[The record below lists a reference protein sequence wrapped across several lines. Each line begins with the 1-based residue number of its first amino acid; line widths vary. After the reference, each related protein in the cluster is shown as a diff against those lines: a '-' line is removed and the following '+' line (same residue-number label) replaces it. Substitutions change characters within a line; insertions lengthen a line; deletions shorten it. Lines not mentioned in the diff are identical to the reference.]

1 MDDNKLK
8 GILDAEIENS
18 IGFVETETTDDRS
31 KAINYYN
38 REPYGNEV
46 EGRSSIVT
54 GEVAEVVDGAL
65 PQLLRIF
72 TQSDELVR
80 FEPKFPEDEEAA
92 KQATDYCNLVFF
104 QDNDGVI
111 LMHNWF
117 KDALLQKN
125 GIVKYWWEESEDP
138 IKEKYKNL
146 NGDEL
151 TMLFADNEME
161 LVSQDMNEVTPATID
176 PITGMPV
183 PATYSYDVVI
193 KKKKEAGRVKVES
206 VPPEEF
212 LISKRDK
219 NIRDARFVAHRVMMT
234 RSDLIAAGYP
244 KDVVD
249 DLPAYS
255 DLTFTPERLARY
267 DRGEMPDETQS
278 LDFSMQ
284 EIEVFECYIRTDMD
298 GDGMAELLKVTYA
311 GMTTVLDTEEVD
323 HIPFASVC
331 PIPMPHKFFGQ
342 SLADRAMDI
351 QLIKSTI
358 TRQILDNLYLTN
370 MPRMTAIDGQVNM
383 DDLLTVAPNGVVR
396 MKTQGAV
403 QALTVP
409 PTAAQSF
416 PMLDYMDNVLQ
427 KRSGV
432 TQTSQGLDANILQ
445 NTTATAIAAMQQAGS
460 GRLEMI
466 ARIFADTGV
475 KDLFNGI
482 FHLLCKY
489 QDKARVVRLRGKYV
503 SIDPREWKNNYDLTI
518 NVGLGTGSKDQQIA
532 MTAMVL
538 QKQEQILATQG
549 FANPLVSVGQ
559 YRNTLG
565 KFIEAAG
572 FKDSTE
578 FFKEI
583 PPELD
588 AQISQPQPP
597 QMPME
602 MQAAQMYAQ
611 VEQMKAEYKSQTD
624 MAKMQIE
631 EVKLQSAREKAMA
644 DLALEQAKMEMDRE
658 KAIAQLQLQQ
668 AKVITESVSAK
679 GEMDLKERQQLISEL
694 EKAQKM
700 LEEKKDNSEVANA
713 IMTLGQMIGQLQ
725 QNQDTLAKA
734 ISAPKT
740 VIRDNNGKIIGMKV
754 GE

>member
-1 MDDNKLK
+1 MDENKLK
-8 GILDAEIENS
+8 GILDSEIENA
-18 IGFVETETTDDRS
+18 IGYVDTETTEARR
-31 KAINYYN
+31 KALTYYN

-80 FEPKFPEDEEAA
+80 FEPKGQGDEEAA

-104 QDNDGVI
+104 NDNEGVI

-125 GIVKYWWEESEDP
+125 GIVKYWWEDSEDP
-138 IKEKYKNL
+138 IKEKYKDL
-146 NGDEL
+146 NEEEL
-151 TMLFADNEME
+151 TMLLSDGQME
-161 LVSQDMNEVTPATID
+161 IVSQEVNEVAPASLD
-176 PITGMPV
+176 PMGMAMPPV
-183 PATYSYDVVI
+183 YSYSVVV
-193 KKKKEAGRVKVES
+193 KKKKEAGRVKIEC

-219 NIRDARFVAHRVMMT
+219 DIKSSRFCAHRVMLS
-234 RSDLIAAGYP
+234 RSDLIAAGYS

-249 DLPAYS
+249 NLPSYS
-255 DLTFTPERLARY
+255 DLTYTPERIARY

-284 EIEVFECYIRTDMD
+284 EIEVYECYIRTDVD

-311 GMTTVLDTEEVD
+311 GMSEILDKEEVD
-323 HIPFASVC
+323 HIPFASIC

-396 MKTQGAV
+396 MKSQGAV

-416 PMLDYMDNVLQ
+416 PMLDYMDQVLQ

-432 TQTSQGLDANILQ
+432 TQTSQGLDPNILQ

-475 KDLFNGI
+475 KDLFSGI

-489 QDKARVVRLRGKYV
+489 QDKERVIRLRGKYV
-503 SIDPREWKNNYDLTI
+503 SVDPRNWKTNYDLSI
-518 NVGLGTGSKDQQIA
+518 NVGLGTGNKDQQMA
-532 MTAMVL
+532 MAAMVL
-538 QKQEQILATQG
+538 QKQEQILGTQG
-549 FANPLVSVGQ
+549 YANPLVTVGQ

-565 KFIEAAG
+565 RFIEAAG
-572 FKDSTE
+572 YKDSNE

-583 PPELD
+583 SPELD
-588 AQISQPQPP
+588 AQISQPPPP
-597 QMPME
+597 Q
-602 MQAAQMYAQ
+602 QAPVDPAVQAYMAQTQAQ
-611 VEQMKAEYKSQTD
+611 IQGDQAKIQAQIQGDQVKAQAD
-624 MAKMQIE
+624 IQ
-631 EVKLQSAREKAMA
+631 LAREKAA
-644 DLALEQAKMEMDRE
+644 AEIQLARD
-658 KAIAQLQLQQ
+658 KAAAQLELK
-668 AKVITESVSAK
+668 AAEFEAENRFKTAELMAK
-679 GEMDLKERQQLISEL
+679 GMG
-694 EKAQKM
+694 A
-700 LEEKKDNSEVANA
+700 
-713 IMTLGQMIGQLQ
+713 
-725 QNQDTLAKA
+725 
-734 ISAPKT
+734 
-740 VIRDNNGKIIGMKV
+740 
-754 GE
+754 

>member
-8 GILDAEIENS
+8 GILDSEIENS

-31 KAINYYN
+31 KAIKYYN

-80 FEPKFPEDEEAA
+80 FDPKFPGDEEAA
-92 KQATDYCNLVFF
+92 KQATEYCNLVFF

-111 LMHNWF
+111 LMHDWF

-125 GIVKYWWEESEDP
+125 GIVKYWWEDSEDP
-138 IKEKYKNL
+138 IKETYKDL
-146 NGDEL
+146 NAEEL

-161 LVSQDMNEVTPATID
+161 LVSQDMNEIAPESID
-176 PITGMPV
+176 PVTGMV
-183 PATYSYDVVI
+183 IPATYSYDVVI
-193 KKKKEAGRVKVES
+193 KKKKEAGRVKVQN

-219 NIRDARFVAHRVMMT
+219 NIRTARFVAHRVMMT

-255 DLTFTPERLARY
+255 DLTYSPERIARY
-267 DRGEMPDETQS
+267 DRGEMPDEAQS

-284 EIEVFECYIRTDMD
+284 EIEVFECYIRTDLD
-298 GDGMAELLKVTYA
+298 DDGMAELVKVTYA
-311 GMTTVLDTEEVD
+311 GMTTVLDKEEVD

-370 MPRMTAIDGQVNM
+370 LPRMTAIDGQVNM
-383 DDLLTVAPNGVVR
+383 DDLLTVAPNGIVR
-396 MKTQGAV
+396 MKTPGAV

-432 TQTSQGLDANILQ
+432 TQTSQGLDPNILQ

-460 GRLEMI
+460 GRIEMI

-475 KDLFNGI
+475 KDLFSGI

-489 QDKARVVRLRGKYV
+489 QDKARVVRMRGKYV
-503 SIDPREWKNNYDLTI
+503 SIDPREWKNNYDVSI
-518 NVGLGTGSKDQQIA
+518 SVGLGTGSKDQQMA
-532 MTAMVL
+532 MAAMVL
-538 QKQEQILATQG
+538 QKQEQILQTQG
-549 FANPLVSVGQ
+549 MANPLVTVGQ

-572 FKDSTE
+572 YKDSNE

-588 AQISQPQPP
+588 AQLSQPQP
-597 QMPME
+597 QQ
-602 MQAAQMYAQ
+602 QAPIDPAVQAYMAQTQAQ
-611 VEQMKAEYKSQTD
+611 IQGDQA
-624 MAKMQIE
+624 
-631 EVKLQSAREKAMA
+631 KLQAQIQADQIKAQADIQLAREKASA
-644 DLALEQAKMEMDRE
+644 EIQLARE
-658 KAIAQLQLQQ
+658 KAAAQMELKAAEFQ
-668 AKVITESVSAK
+668 ADTRLKEVELMAK
-679 GEMDLKERQQLISEL
+679 GM
-694 EKAQKM
+694 
-700 LEEKKDNSEVANA
+700 
-713 IMTLGQMIGQLQ
+713 
-725 QNQDTLAKA
+725 
-734 ISAPKT
+734 
-740 VIRDNNGKIIGMKV
+740 
-754 GE
+754 

>member
-8 GILDAEIENS
+8 GILDSEIENS
-18 IGFVETETTDDRS
+18 IGFVQTETTDDRS
-31 KAINYYN
+31 KAIKFYN

-80 FEPKFPEDEEAA
+80 FDPKFPGDEEAA
-92 KQATDYCNLVFF
+92 KQATEYCNLVFF

-111 LMHNWF
+111 MMHDWF

-125 GIVKYWWEESEDP
+125 GIVKYWWEDSEDP
-138 IKEKYKNL
+138 IKEKYKDL
-146 NGDEL
+146 NAEEL

-161 LVSQDMNEVTPATID
+161 LVSQNINEVAPASVDPAGMMLPATF
-176 PITGMPV
+176 
-183 PATYSYDVVI
+183 SYDVVI
-193 KKKKEAGRVKVES
+193 KKKKEAGRVKIQN

-219 NIRDARFVAHRVMMT
+219 NIRTARFVAHRVMMT
-234 RSDLIAAGYP
+234 RSDLVAAGYS
-244 KDVVD
+244 KDIVD

-255 DLTFTPERLARY
+255 DLTYSQERIARF

-284 EIEVFECYIRTDMD
+284 EIEVFECYIRTDLD
-298 GDGMAELLKVTYA
+298 DDGMAELVKVTYA
-311 GMTTVLDTEEVD
+311 GMTIILDKEEVD
-323 HIPFASVC
+323 HIPFASLC

-370 MPRMTAIDGQVNM
+370 LPRMTAIDGQVNM
-383 DDLLTVAPNGVVR
+383 DDLLTVAPNGIVR
-396 MKTQGAV
+396 MKTPGAV

-432 TQTSQGLDANILQ
+432 TQTSQGLDPNILQ

-460 GRLEMI
+460 GRIEMI

-475 KDLFNGI
+475 KDLFSGI

-489 QDKARVVRLRGKYV
+489 QDKARVVRMRGKYV
-503 SIDPREWKNNYDLTI
+503 SIDPREWKNNYDVSI
-518 NVGLGTGSKDQQIA
+518 SVGLGTGNKDQQMA
-532 MTAMVL
+532 MAAMVL
-538 QKQEQILATQG
+538 QKQEQILQTQG
-549 FANPLVSVGQ
+549 LSNPLVTVGQ

-565 KFIEAAG
+565 RMIEAAG
-572 FKDSTE
+572 YKDSNE

-583 PPELD
+583 SPELD
-588 AQISQPQPP
+588 AQLSAPPPP
-597 QMPME
+597 Q
-602 MQAAQMYAQ
+602 QAPQDPAVQAYIAQTQAQ
-611 VEQMKAEYKSQTD
+611 IQGEQ
-624 MAKMQIE
+624 AKMQAKIQADQI
-631 EVKLQSAREKAMA
+631 KAQADIQLAREKAVA
-644 DLALEQAKMEMDRE
+644 DIQLERE
-658 KAIAQLQLQQ
+658 KAAAQLELKTAEFQ
-668 AKVITESVSAK
+668 ADNRLKTAELMAK
-679 GEMDLKERQQLISEL
+679 GM
-694 EKAQKM
+694 
-700 LEEKKDNSEVANA
+700 
-713 IMTLGQMIGQLQ
+713 
-725 QNQDTLAKA
+725 
-734 ISAPKT
+734 
-740 VIRDNNGKIIGMKV
+740 
-754 GE
+754 

>member
-1 MDDNKLK
+1 MDENKLK
-8 GILDAEIENS
+8 SILDAEIENS
-18 IGFVETETTDDRS
+18 LGFIETETMDARTR
-31 KAINYYN
+31 ALNFYN

-80 FEPKFPEDEEAA
+80 FDPKFPGDEEAA
-92 KQATDYCNLVFF
+92 KQATEYCNLVFF

-125 GIVKYWWEESEDP
+125 GIVKYWWEDSEDP

-146 NGDEL
+146 NAEEL
-151 TMLFADNEME
+151 TMLFTDGEME
-161 LVSQDMNEVTPATID
+161 LVSQNTNEITPATID
-176 PITGMPV
+176 ENGMMI
-183 PATYSYDVVI
+183 PAILSYDVVI
-193 KKKKEAGRVKVES
+193 KKKKEAGRVKVEN

-219 NIRDARFVAHRVMMT
+219 NIVNARFVAHRVMMT
-234 RSDLIAAGYP
+234 RSDLIAAGYS
-244 KDVVD
+244 KNIVD

-255 DLTFTPERLARY
+255 SLTYTPERIARF

-278 LDFSMQ
+278 VDFSMQ
-284 EIEVFECYIRTDMD
+284 EIEIFECYIRTDAD

-311 GMTTVLDTEEVD
+311 GMTEILDQEEVD

-370 MPRMTAIDGQVNM
+370 LPRMTAIDGQVNM

-396 MKTQGAV
+396 MKSPGAV

-416 PMLDYMDNVLQ
+416 PMLDYMDQVLQ

-432 TQTSQGLDANILQ
+432 TQTSQGLDPNILQ

-460 GRLEMI
+460 GRMEMI
-466 ARIFADTGV
+466 ARVFADTGV
-475 KDLFNGI
+475 KDLFTGI

-503 SIDPREWKNNYDLTI
+503 SIDPREWKNNYDVSI
-518 NVGLGTGSKDQQIA
+518 SVGLGTGNKDQQMA
-532 MTAMVL
+532 MAAMVL
-538 QKQEQILATQG
+538 QKQEQILTTQG
-549 FANPLVSVGQ
+549 ISNPLVSVGQ

-565 KFIEAAG
+565 RFIEAAG
-572 FKDSTE
+572 YKDSTE

-583 PPELD
+583 SPELD
-588 AQISQPQPP
+588 AQLSAPPPP
-597 QMPME
+597 QQQQQDPAV
-602 MQAAQMYAQ
+602 QAYIAQTQAQMQ
-611 VEQMKAEYKSQTD
+611 G
-624 MAKMQIE
+624 
-631 EVKLQSAREKAMA
+631 
-644 DLALEQAKMEMDRE
+644 EQAKLQAKIEGDRLKAQADIQLARE
-658 KAIAQLQLQQ
+658 KAIADIQL
-668 AKVITESVSAK
+668 
-679 GEMDLKERQQLISEL
+679 ER
-694 EKAQKM
+694 EKAAAQIELKTA
-700 LEEKKDNSEVANA
+700 EFQADNQFRNA
-713 IMTLGQMIGQLQ
+713 ELLT
-725 QNQDTLAKA
+725 K
-734 ISAPKT
+734 
-740 VIRDNNGKIIGMKV
+740 GM
-754 GE
+754 

>member
-8 GILDAEIENS
+8 GILDSEIENS
-18 IGFVETETTDDRS
+18 IGFVQTETTDDRS
-31 KAINYYN
+31 KAIKFYN

-80 FEPKFPEDEEAA
+80 FDPKFPGDEEAA
-92 KQATDYCNLVFF
+92 KQATEYCNLVFF

-111 LMHNWF
+111 MMHDWF

-125 GIVKYWWEESEDP
+125 GIVKYWWEDSEDP
-138 IKEKYKNL
+138 IKEKYKDL
-146 NGDEL
+146 NAEEL
-151 TMLFADNEME
+151 TMLFADDEME
-161 LVSQDMNEVTPATID
+161 LVSQDMNEITPEYVD
-176 PITGMPV
+176 PMSGMLV
-183 PATYSYDVVI
+183 PATFSYDVVI
-193 KKKKEAGRVKVES
+193 KKKKEAGRVKIQN

-219 NIRDARFVAHRVMMT
+219 NIREARFVAHRVMMT
-234 RSDLIAAGYP
+234 RSDLVAAGYS
-244 KDVVD
+244 KDIVD

-255 DLTFTPERLARY
+255 DLTYSQERIARF
-267 DRGEMPDETQS
+267 DRGEMPDESQS

-284 EIEVFECYIRTDMD
+284 EIEVFECYIRTDLD
-298 GDGMAELLKVTYA
+298 DDGMAELVKVTYA
-311 GMTTVLDTEEVD
+311 GMTIILDKEEVD
-323 HIPFASVC
+323 HIPFASLC

-370 MPRMTAIDGQVNM
+370 LPRMTAIDGQVNM
-383 DDLLTVAPNGVVR
+383 DDLLTVAPNGIVR
-396 MKTQGAV
+396 MKTPGAV

-416 PMLDYMDNVLQ
+416 PMLDYMDQVLQ

-432 TQTSQGLDANILQ
+432 TQTSQGLDPNILQ

-460 GRLEMI
+460 GRIEMV

-475 KDLFNGI
+475 KDLFSGI

-489 QDKARVVRLRGKYV
+489 QDKARVVRMRGKYV
-503 SIDPREWKNNYDLTI
+503 SIDPREWKNNYDVSI
-518 NVGLGTGSKDQQIA
+518 SVGLGTGNKDQQMA
-532 MTAMVL
+532 MAAMVL
-538 QKQEQILATQG
+538 QKQEQILQTQG
-549 FANPLVSVGQ
+549 LSNPLVTVGQ

-565 KFIEAAG
+565 RMIEAAG
-572 FKDSTE
+572 YKDSNE

-583 PPELD
+583 SPELD
-588 AQISQPQPP
+588 AQLSAPPPP
-597 QMPME
+597 Q
-602 MQAAQMYAQ
+602 QAQQDPAVQAYIAQTQAQ
-611 VEQMKAEYKSQTD
+611 IQG
-624 MAKMQIE
+624 
-631 EVKLQSAREKAMA
+631 
-644 DLALEQAKMEMDRE
+644 EQAKIQAKIQADQIKAQADIQLARE
-658 KAIAQLQLQQ
+658 KAIADIQLEREKAAAQLELKTAEFQ
-668 AKVITESVSAK
+668 ADNRLKTAELMAK
-679 GEMDLKERQQLISEL
+679 GM
-694 EKAQKM
+694 
-700 LEEKKDNSEVANA
+700 
-713 IMTLGQMIGQLQ
+713 
-725 QNQDTLAKA
+725 
-734 ISAPKT
+734 
-740 VIRDNNGKIIGMKV
+740 
-754 GE
+754 

>member
-8 GILDAEIENS
+8 GILDSEIENA
-18 IGFVETETTDDRS
+18 IGFVDTETTEARR
-31 KAINYYN
+31 KALTYYN

-80 FEPKFPEDEEAA
+80 FEPKGQGDEEGA

-104 QDNDGVI
+104 NDNDGVI

-125 GIVKYWWEESEDP
+125 GVVKYWWEDSEDP
-138 IKEKYKNL
+138 IKETYKDL
-146 NGDEL
+146 NEEEL
-151 TMLFADNEME
+151 TMLLSDGQME
-161 LVSQDMNEVTPATID
+161 IVSQEVNEVVPASVD
-176 PITGMPV
+176 PMSGMPLPPV
-183 PATYSYDVVI
+183 YSYSVVI
-193 KKKKEAGRVKVES
+193 KKKKEAGRVKIEA

-219 NIRDARFVAHRVMMT
+219 NIKDAAFCAHRVLMS
-234 RSDLIAAGYP
+234 RSDLIAAGYA
-244 KDVVD
+244 KDIVD
-249 DLPAYS
+249 KLPSYS
-255 DLTFTPERLARY
+255 DLTYTPERVARY
-267 DRGEMPDETQS
+267 DRGEMPDEQQS

-284 EIEVFECYIRTDMD
+284 DIEVFECYIRTDVD

-311 GMTTVLDTEEVD
+311 GMTEILDQEEVD
-323 HIPFASVC
+323 HIPFASIC

-396 MKTQGAV
+396 MKSAGAV
-403 QALTVP
+403 QALSVP
-409 PTAAQSF
+409 PTASQSF
-416 PMLDYMDNVLQ
+416 PMLDYMDQVLQ

-475 KDLFNGI
+475 KDLFAGI

-489 QDKARVVRLRGKYV
+489 QDKERVIRLRGKYV
-503 SIDPREWKNNYDLTI
+503 SVDPRNWKTNYDLSI
-518 NVGLGTGSKDQQIA
+518 NVGLGTGNKDQQMA
-532 MTAMVL
+532 MAAMVL
-538 QKQEQILATQG
+538 QKQEQILGTQG
-549 FANPLVSVGQ
+549 FANPLVTVGQ

-565 KFIEAAG
+565 RFIEAAG
-572 FKDSTE
+572 FKDSNE

-583 PPELD
+583 SPELD
-588 AQISQPQPP
+588 AAISQPQPP
-597 QMPME
+597 QQPPMDPAV
-602 MQAAQMYAQ
+602 QAYMAQTQAQ
-611 VEQMKAEYKSQTD
+611 IQGEQAKLAAKIEADRIKAQAD
-624 MAKMQIE
+624 IQ
-631 EVKLQSAREKAMA
+631 LAREKAA
-644 DLALEQAKMEMDRE
+644 AEIQLERD
-658 KAIAQLQLQQ
+658 KAAGELQLKQ
-668 AKVITESVSAK
+668 AEHNADVKLKAMESANTMMQK
-679 GEMDLKERQQLISEL
+679 GVM
-694 EKAQKM
+694 
-700 LEEKKDNSEVANA
+700 
-713 IMTLGQMIGQLQ
+713 
-725 QNQDTLAKA
+725 
-734 ISAPKT
+734 
-740 VIRDNNGKIIGMKV
+740 
-754 GE
+754 

>member
-1 MDDNKLK
+1 MDENKLK
-8 GILDAEIENS
+8 GILDSEIENA
-18 IGFVETETTDDRS
+18 IGFVDTETTEARR
-31 KAINYYN
+31 KALTYYN

-80 FEPKFPEDEEAA
+80 FEPKGQGDEEAA

-104 QDNDGVI
+104 NDNEGVI

-125 GIVKYWWEESEDP
+125 GIVKYWWEDSEDP
-138 IKEKYKNL
+138 IKEKYKDL
-146 NGDEL
+146 NEEEL
-151 TMLFADNEME
+151 TMLLSDGQME
-161 LVSQDMNEVTPATID
+161 IVSQEVNEVASASVD
-176 PITGMPV
+176 PTGMILPPV
-183 PATYSYDVVI
+183 YSYSVVV
-193 KKKKEAGRVKVES
+193 KKKKEAGRVKIEC

-219 NIRDARFVAHRVMMT
+219 DIKSSRFCAHRVMLS
-234 RSDLIAAGYP
+234 RSDLIAAGYS

-249 DLPAYS
+249 NLPSYS
-255 DLTFTPERLARY
+255 DLTYTPERIARY
-267 DRGEMPDETQS
+267 ERGEMPDETQS

-284 EIEVFECYIRTDMD
+284 EIEVYECYIRTDVD

-311 GMTTVLDTEEVD
+311 GMSEILDKEEVD
-323 HIPFASVC
+323 HIPFASIC

-396 MKTQGAV
+396 MKSQGAV

-416 PMLDYMDNVLQ
+416 PMLDYMDQVLQ

-475 KDLFNGI
+475 KDLFSGI

-489 QDKARVVRLRGKYV
+489 QDKERVIRLRGKYV
-503 SIDPREWKNNYDLTI
+503 SVDPRNWKTNYDLSI
-518 NVGLGTGSKDQQIA
+518 NVGLGTGNKEQQMA
-532 MTAMVL
+532 MAAMVL
-538 QKQEQILATQG
+538 QKQEQILGTQG
-549 FANPLVSVGQ
+549 YANPLVTVGQ
-559 YRNTLG
+559 YRSTLG
-565 KFIEAAG
+565 RFIEAAG
-572 FKDSTE
+572 YKDSNE

-583 PPELD
+583 SPELD
-588 AQISQPQPP
+588 AQISQPPPP
-597 QMPME
+597 Q
-602 MQAAQMYAQ
+602 QAPVDPAVQAYMAQTQAQ
-611 VEQMKAEYKSQTD
+611 IQGDQAKIQAQIQGDQVKAQAD
-624 MAKMQIE
+624 IQ
-631 EVKLQSAREKAMA
+631 LAREKAA
-644 DLALEQAKMEMDRE
+644 AEIQLARD
-658 KAIAQLQLQQ
+658 KAAAQLELK
-668 AKVITESVSAK
+668 AAEFEAENRFKTAELMAK
-679 GEMDLKERQQLISEL
+679 GMG
-694 EKAQKM
+694 A
-700 LEEKKDNSEVANA
+700 
-713 IMTLGQMIGQLQ
+713 
-725 QNQDTLAKA
+725 
-734 ISAPKT
+734 
-740 VIRDNNGKIIGMKV
+740 
-754 GE
+754 

>member
-8 GILDAEIENS
+8 GILDSEIENS
-18 IGFVETETTDDRS
+18 IGFIDTETTEARR
-31 KAINYYN
+31 KALTYYN

-80 FEPKFPEDEEAA
+80 FEPKGQGDEEAA

-104 QDNDGVI
+104 QDNEGVI

-125 GIVKYWWEESEDP
+125 GIVKYWWEDSEDP

-146 NGDEL
+146 NADEL
-151 TMLFADNEME
+151 TLLLSDGQME
-161 LVSQDMNEVTPATID
+161 VISQNITPVGVD
-176 PITGMPV
+176 PMGMPLM
-183 PATYSYDVVI
+183 AYDVTI
-193 KKKKEAGRVKVES
+193 KKKKEAGRVKIEC

-219 NIRDARFVAHRVMMT
+219 SIKDARFCAHRVMMS
-234 RSDLIAAGYP
+234 RSDLIAAGYS

-249 DLPAYS
+249 NLPSYS
-255 DLTFTPERLARY
+255 DLTYSPERLARF

-284 EIEVFECYIRTDMD
+284 EIEVYECYIRTDID
-298 GDGMAELLKVTYA
+298 DDGMAELVKVTYA
-311 GMTTVLDTEEVD
+311 GMTEILDQEEVD
-323 HIPFASVC
+323 HIPFASIC

-396 MKTQGAV
+396 MKSQGAV

-416 PMLDYMDNVLQ
+416 PMLDYMDQVLQ

-475 KDLFNGI
+475 KDLFAGI

-489 QDKARVVRLRGKYV
+489 QDKERVLRLRGKYV
-503 SIDPREWKNNYDLTI
+503 SVDPRNWKTNYDISI
-518 NVGLGTGSKDQQIA
+518 NVGLGTGNKDQQMA
-532 MTAMVL
+532 MAAMVL
-538 QKQEQILATQG
+538 QKQEQILGTQG
-549 FANPLVSVGQ
+549 FANPLVTVGQ

-565 KFIEAAG
+565 RFIEAAG
-572 FKDSTE
+572 FKDSNE

-583 PPELD
+583 SPELD
-588 AQISQPQPP
+588 AAISQPPPP
-597 QMPME
+597 Q
-602 MQAAQMYAQ
+602 QAPVDPAVQAYMAQTQAQ
-611 VEQMKAEYKSQTD
+611 IQGDQAKIQAQIQGDQMKAQADIQLS
-624 MAKMQIE
+624 
-631 EVKLQSAREKAMA
+631 REKAAAEIQLARDKAAAQIELKSAELQA
-644 DLALEQAKMEMDRE
+644 DTRL
-658 KAIAQLQLQQ
+658 KAAEIA
-668 AKVITESVSAK
+668 SK
-679 GEMDLKERQQLISEL
+679 GM
-694 EKAQKM
+694 M
-700 LEEKKDNSEVANA
+700 
-713 IMTLGQMIGQLQ
+713 
-725 QNQDTLAKA
+725 
-734 ISAPKT
+734 
-740 VIRDNNGKIIGMKV
+740 
-754 GE
+754 

>member
-8 GILDAEIENS
+8 GILDSEIENS

-31 KAINYYN
+31 KAIKYYN

-80 FEPKFPEDEEAA
+80 FEPKFPGDEEAA
-92 KQATDYCNLVFF
+92 KQATEYCNLVFF

-111 LMHNWF
+111 LMHDWF

-125 GIVKYWWEESEDP
+125 GIVKYWWEDSEDP
-138 IKEKYKNL
+138 IKEKYKDL
-146 NGDEL
+146 NAEEL

-161 LVSQDMNEVTPATID
+161 LVSQDMNEISPASID
-176 PITGMPV
+176 PVTGMQI

-193 KKKKEAGRVKVES
+193 KKKKEAGRVKVQN

-219 NIRDARFVAHRVMMT
+219 NIKDARFVAHRVMMT

-249 DLPAYS
+249 ELPAYS
-255 DLTFTPERLARY
+255 DLTYSPERIARY
-267 DRGEMPDETQS
+267 DRGEMPDEAQS

-284 EIEVFECYIRTDMD
+284 EIEVFECYIRTDLD
-298 GDGMAELLKVTYA
+298 DDGMAELVKVTYA
-311 GMTTVLDTEEVD
+311 GMTTVLDKEEVD

-432 TQTSQGLDANILQ
+432 TQTSQGLDPNILQ

-475 KDLFNGI
+475 KDLFSGI

-489 QDKARVVRLRGKYV
+489 QDKARVIRLRGKYV
-503 SIDPREWKNNYDLTI
+503 SIDPREWKNNYDVSI
-518 NVGLGTGSKDQQIA
+518 NVGLGTGSKDQQMA
-532 MTAMVL
+532 MSAMIL
-538 QKQEQILATQG
+538 QKQEQILQTQG
-549 FANPLVSVGQ
+549 VANPLVSIGQ

-588 AQISQPQPP
+588 AQLSQPQPP
-597 QMPME
+597 Q
-602 MQAAQMYAQ
+602 QAPIDPAVQAYMAQTQAQ
-611 VEQMKAEYKSQTD
+611 IQGEQA
-624 MAKMQIE
+624 
-631 EVKLQSAREKAMA
+631 KLQAKIEADRIKAQADIQLSREKAFA
-644 DLALEQAKMEMDRE
+644 EIQLERE
-658 KAIAQLQLQQ
+658 KAAAQLELQTAEFQ
-668 AKVITESVSAK
+668 ADTRLKTAEMMAK
-679 GEMDLKERQQLISEL
+679 GI
-694 EKAQKM
+694 A
-700 LEEKKDNSEVANA
+700 
-713 IMTLGQMIGQLQ
+713 
-725 QNQDTLAKA
+725 
-734 ISAPKT
+734 
-740 VIRDNNGKIIGMKV
+740 
-754 GE
+754 

>member
-8 GILDAEIENS
+8 GILDSEIENS

-80 FEPKFPEDEEAA
+80 FEPKFPGDEEAA
-92 KQATDYCNLVFF
+92 KQATEYCNLVFF

-111 LMHNWF
+111 LMHDWF

-125 GIVKYWWEESEDP
+125 GIVKYWWEDSEDP

-146 NGDEL
+146 NAEEL
-151 TMLFADNEME
+151 TMLFADEEME
-161 LVSQDMNEVTPATID
+161 LVSQDMNEVTPESFD
-176 PITGMPV
+176 PMSGMPI

-193 KKKKEAGRVKVES
+193 KKKKEAGRVKIEN

-219 NIRDARFVAHRVMMT
+219 NIRNARFIAHRVMMT
-234 RSDLIAAGYP
+234 RSDLVAAGYSQSI
-244 KDVVD
+244 VD

-255 DLTFTPERLARY
+255 DLTYSPERIARY
-267 DRGEMPDETQS
+267 DRGEMPDEAQS

-284 EIEVFECYIRTDMD
+284 EIEVFECYIRTDVD

-311 GMTTVLDTEEVD
+311 GMTTVLDKEEVD

-475 KDLFNGI
+475 KDLFNGV

-503 SIDPREWKNNYDLTI
+503 SIDPREWKNNYDLSI

-538 QKQEQILATQG
+538 QKQEQILGTQG

-588 AQISQPQPP
+588 AQISQPQPQ
-597 QMPME
+597 QMPPD
-602 MQAAQMYAQ
+602 MQAAQVYQQ
-611 VEQMKAEYKSQTD
+611 VEQMKIEARVQADATKSQL
-624 MAKMQIE
+624 E
-631 EVKLQSAREKAMA
+631 EIKLQSAREMAMA
-644 DLALEQAKMEMDRE
+644 DIAIQQSKIELDRE
-658 KAIAQLQLQQ
+658 KSMIQLQLQQ
-668 AKVITESVSAK
+668 AKIITDDANNKS
-679 GEMDLKERQQLISEL
+679 EMALKERQQLIDEL
-694 EKAQKM
+694 EKTRQL
-700 LEEKKDNSEVANA
+700 LEDRQGQDSMANA
-713 IMTLGQMIGQLQ
+713 VSGLGQMINQLQ
-725 QNQDTLAKA
+725 SNQASLAQA
-734 ISAPKT
+734 MNTPKT
-740 VIRDNNGKIIGMKV
+740 LVRDGTGKIV
-754 GE
+754 GIKAGD